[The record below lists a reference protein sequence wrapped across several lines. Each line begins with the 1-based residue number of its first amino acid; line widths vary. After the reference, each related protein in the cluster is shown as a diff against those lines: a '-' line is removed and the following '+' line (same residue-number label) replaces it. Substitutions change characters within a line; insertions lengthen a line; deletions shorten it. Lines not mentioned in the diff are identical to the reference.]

1 MAFDGFLFKNTV
13 FGGKEFQTNN
23 VSQQTYEWILSIV
36 SPGGKYCRTF
46 WIKFYFH
53 STIIQHM
60 DSVLVWNKSLLL
72 DSQY

>member
-36 SPGGKYCRTF
+36 SPGWK
-46 WIKFYFH
+46 ILQN
-53 STIIQHM
+53 ILNQ
-60 DSVLVWNKSLLL
+60 VLLSLNNYTTYGFSIGLK
-72 DSQY
+72 